1 MGRPDV
7 RPEARTGRLRVGTS
21 GYQYEHWRG
30 RFYPPE
36 LPKDEWL
43 TFYSARFD
51 TVEINRTF
59 YGLPTASTF
68 DAWRRL
74 APKDFIYALK
84 FSRYGSHMKH
94 LKDPEDTIGRFLQ
107 LAEHLEDTL
116 GPILVQLPPKWN
128 ANARRLAAFLEA
140 APARCRWAVEFRNP
154 TWLCEDVLEIL
165 RNHRVAL
172 CLHDMIP
179 RHPAVATT
187 DWAYTRFHGPAPGG
201 RYGRRGLAAFGRVI
215 EDFLGEGLDV
225 FAYFNNDAHGHAV
238 RDASLLR
245 QLLEPWAHIEGGN
258 E

>member
-1 MGRPDV
+1 MIRRDA
-7 RPEARTGRLRVGTS
+7 RPEPRAGRLRVGTS

-30 RFYPPE
+30 RFYPPG

-59 YGLPTASTF
+59 YGLPRASTF
-68 DAWRRL
+68 DAWRRR
-74 APKDFIYALK
+74 APNDFVYALK

-94 LKDPEDTIGRFLQ
+94 LKDAEATIGRFLER
-107 LAEHLEDTL
+107 AEHLEDKL
-116 GPILVQLPPKWN
+116 GPILVQLPPRWN
-128 ANARRLAAFLEA
+128 ANPRRLATFLEA
-140 APARCRWAVEFRNP
+140 APPRRRWAVEFRNP
-154 TWLCEDVLEIL
+154 TWLAHDVLEIL
-165 RNHRVAL
+165 RDHRVAL
-172 CLHDMIP
+172 CLHDMIAG
-179 RHPAVATT
+179 HPAVTTT

-201 RYGRRGLAAFGRVI
+201 RYGRRGLAVYARVI

-238 RDASLLR
+238 QDATLLK
-245 QLLEPWAHIEGGN
+245 QLLEPWALIEGSK